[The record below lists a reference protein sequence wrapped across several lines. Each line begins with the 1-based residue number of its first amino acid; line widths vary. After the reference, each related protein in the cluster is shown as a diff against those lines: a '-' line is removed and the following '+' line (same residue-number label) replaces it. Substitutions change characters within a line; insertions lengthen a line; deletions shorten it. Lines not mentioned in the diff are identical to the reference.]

1 MLCSRGKV
9 KWLQSHRTPQS
20 TLGPNRMSWMPL
32 LILSGPGAPLVFIT
46 RSDCDESQGQSR
58 RWGSNSCYLSPSLFW
73 ATHFWGGFFCDRTS
87 SGALINQTSSA
98 NASFRPISL
107 VQLYRDVAI
116 KTKRQRETKKEMK
129 NGALNKAARLPKAIC
144 SCVPHESESPPKCFS
159 LDPSSQWTFKPVPG

>member
-1 MLCSRGKV
+1 MKAKGRVEGGG
-9 KWLQSHRTPQS
+9 QIAAISHPPS
-20 TLGPNRMSWMPL
+20 FPP
-32 LILSGPGAPLVFIT
+32 PVFF
-46 RSDCDESQGQSR
+46 
-58 RWGSNSCYLSPSLFW
+58 LF
-73 ATHFWGGFFCDRTS
+73 FFCDTTS

-129 NGALNKAARLPKAIC
+129 NGALNKVVQLPKAIC

-159 LDPSSQWTFKPVPG
+159 LDPSSHWTFKPVPG